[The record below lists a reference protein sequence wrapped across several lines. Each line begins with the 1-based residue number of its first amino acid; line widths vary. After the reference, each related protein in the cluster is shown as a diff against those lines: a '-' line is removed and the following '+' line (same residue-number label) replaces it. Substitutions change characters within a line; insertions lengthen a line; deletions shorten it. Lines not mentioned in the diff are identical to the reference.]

1 MELTERQDTLDTFS
15 FGIYLVPI
23 VADILKLGIDMPLVI
38 NCELPASMATY
49 LQRMGCGLGLA
60 LKPSG
65 VVTMINLVTEHKIVI
80 LRELE
85 SEQSYHGIG
94 N

>member
-15 FGIYLVPI
+15 FGIHLVLI
-23 VADILKLGIDMPLVI
+23 VADILKLGIGMPLVI

-49 LQRMGCGLGLA
+49 IQRMGCLGLA

-65 VVTMINLVTEHKIVI
+65 IVTMINLVTEHKIVI